1 MLVSAVVDP
10 SAFEAGYFDELYTIQ
25 AVDFLKGI
33 QRNGLLIV
41 DSENRLRDV
50 LVKQVVSL
58 PIKPQQRLGFLIQEL
73 LLKKKSKRVI
83 ACLVSLNDTSSV
95 SLLDLAYHLKTD
107 TGVDALVVGKESLE
121 TLKSDRRFNE
131 RIIPLSEYRD
141 SNFEKDREVYETRVG
156 PIDTLPKSEVED
168 MLIRSIRF
176 AKWLRFY
183 DAYIGTGS
191 NTSRFRNGIEYIL
204 SLWYEHG
211 FFASQQGIGTVE
223 IYTCSAERI
232 SKNETD
238 HAKTSKLERNRDNY
252 QRVIRNLIE
261 PLKKKF
267 PYWPV
272 RFSVKDDPNY
282 IFHARFL
289 EAEHAIV
296 QMDRGFDLFKP
307 NGEFQRNFFTLNMAG
322 SSHLRECRQ
331 LPNADLTGVP

>member
-10 SAFEAGYFDELYTIQ
+10 SAFDAAYFNELYTIQ
-25 AVDFLKGI
+25 TVDFLKGI
-33 QRNGLLIV
+33 QRNGLLII
-41 DSENRLRDV
+41 DSENRLRDA
-50 LVKQVVSL
+50 LVEQVKSL
-58 PIKPQQRLGFLIQEL
+58 PIKPQQRLRFLIQEL

-83 ACLVSLNDTSSV
+83 ACFVSLNNTSSV
-95 SLLDLAYHLKTD
+95 PLLDLAYHLKVD
-107 TGVDALVVGKESLE
+107 TGADALVVGKENLE

-131 RIIPLSEYRD
+131 GIVLLAEYRD
-141 SNFEKDREVYETRVG
+141 SDFEKDREMYETRVG

-168 MLIRSIRF
+168 ILIRSIRF

-183 DAYIGTGS
+183 DAYIGTG
-191 NTSRFRNGIEYIL
+191 NHISRFRKGIEYIL

-211 FFASQQGIGTVE
+211 FFASQQGIGSVE

-232 SKNETD
+232 LESETD
-238 HAKTSKLERNRDNY
+238 HAKINKLERNRDNY

-261 PLKKKF
+261 PVKKKF

-272 RFSVKDDPNY
+272 KFSIKDDPNY

-289 EAEHAIV
+289 EAEHAII

-307 NGEFQRNFFTLNMAG
+307 NGGFQRNFFTLNMAG
-322 SSHLRECRQ
+322 SPHLKQCRE
-331 LPNADLTGVP
+331 LPNANL